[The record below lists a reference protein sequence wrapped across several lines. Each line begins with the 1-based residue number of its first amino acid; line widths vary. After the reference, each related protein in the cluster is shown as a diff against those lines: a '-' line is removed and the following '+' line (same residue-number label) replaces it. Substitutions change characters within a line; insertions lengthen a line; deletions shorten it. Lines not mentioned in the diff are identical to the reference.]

1 MTMNDTRAR
10 LNQCFA
16 AVFPDLS
23 REQFETATVQRVKNW
38 DSIAMVT
45 LVGLVEEEFAC
56 SITLEDI
63 PNLDSFEKL
72 YRHLEARR
80 ET

>member
-1 MTMNDTRAR
+1 MNEIRAR
-10 LNQCFA
+10 LNRCFA

-23 REQFETATVQRVKNW
+23 RDQFETATVQSVKDW

-45 LVGLVEEEFAC
+45 LVGLVEEEFVC
-56 SITLEDI
+56 SIALEDI

-72 YRHLEARR
+72 YRHLETSR

>member
-1 MTMNDTRAR
+1 MNEIRAR
-10 LNQCFA
+10 LNRCFA

-23 REQFETATVQRVKNW
+23 RNQCETATVQSVKDW
-38 DSIAMVT
+38 DSIATVT

-56 SITLEDI
+56 SIALEDL

-72 YRHLEARR
+72 YRYLEANQ